1 MVKEKTSEDEAKPT
15 APNNEETIVE
25 IETLDSHIHAK
36 PSIPYLPAKVEK
48 AYTLVLDLDET
59 LVHYVEDADNAYIQI
74 RPGCENFIEE
84 MAQYYE
90 LVIFTA
96 AMQDVLYSLI

>member
-1 MVKEKTSEDEAKPT
+1 LIKDKTIEEEIKPT
-15 APNNEETIVE
+15 STNNEETIVE

-36 PSIPYLPAKVEK
+36 PSIPYLPAKADK
-48 AYTLVLDLDET
+48 IYTLVLDLDET
-59 LVHYVEDADNAYIQI
+59 LVHYVEDTDNAYIQI

-90 LVIFTA
+90 LIIFTA
-96 AMQDVLYSLI
+96 AMQDVLKY